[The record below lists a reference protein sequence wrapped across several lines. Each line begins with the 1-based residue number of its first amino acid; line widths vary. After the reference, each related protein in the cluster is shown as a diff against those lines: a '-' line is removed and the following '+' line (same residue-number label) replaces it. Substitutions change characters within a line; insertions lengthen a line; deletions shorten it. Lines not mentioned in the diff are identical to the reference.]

1 MVTKKANGILLG
13 RSLVSVGKKKGGA
26 RFVFV
31 PLDQIANGT
40 VYVPFG
46 GVLANPF
53 PGPAKAYAGDLF
65 DYRTDENGENPTLY
79 LLKTYKVAAVVDA
92 EDKAFDSGKTIY
104 IERSRYS
111 HIPFVGDTLCLEPQT
126 IGGASQNFTV
136 VAVEK
141 EELSG
146 QKVWKLT
153 FDGAIYDED
162 SDINKGS
169 ILVEGDGKGS
179 MLIKNIN
186 TLTPN
191 DLDFVWD
198 PSADPTDDDDY
209 ENARYHIPVVLGGIM
224 YTNRM
229 SPLPKCVLKLN
240 PSKVNGWFVL
250 GGDWGF

>member
-1 MVTKKANGILLG
+1 MVTKDANGILLG

-46 GVLANPF
+46 GLLANPF
-53 PGPAKAYAGDLF
+53 PGAAKAYAGDLF
-65 DYRTDENGENPTLY
+65 DYRTDDKGENPELY
-79 LLKTYKVAAVVDA
+79 LLKTYKVVSV
-92 EDKAFDSGKTIY
+92 SGTTVN
-104 IERSRYS
+104 IERGKFS
-111 HIPFVGDTLCLEPQT
+111 HIPFVGDKLGVAPAE
-126 IGGASQNFTV
+126 IGGAMTAAKV
-136 VAVEK
+136 TAVTK
-141 EELSG
+141 TEEG
-146 QKVWKLT
+146 GKKVWALT
-153 FDGAIYDED
+153 MDSAIDASAD
-162 SDINKGS
+162 DV
-169 ILVEGDGKGS
+169 LVEADEENK
-179 MLIKNIN
+179 MLVKQIN

-191 DLDFVWD
+191 DLDFVWN

-224 YTNRM
+224 YTHRM
-229 SPLPKCVLKLN
+229 SPLPECVLKLN